1 MRWKWYETALHYWK
15 PHRTCRDFHVGG
27 IGFRS
32 GNAAKFTSA
41 PPTRTEKGAAESSM
55 GCHEMRLHQLGLFK
69 EHKITMTGGQ
79 EITINQWLC
88 PDQYK
93 MTALKDLSAQSYPG
107 LHSELWD
114 KEGMPVVMSVTRKPM

>member
-1 MRWKWYETALHYWK
+1 MKLPFIIGNTIAL
-15 PHRTCRDFHVGG
+15 
-27 IGFRS
+27 
-32 GNAAKFTSA
+32 AAIFTSA
-41 PPTRTEKGAAESSM
+41 ALVLDQKTQQSLPPPATRTEKGAAESSM

-107 LHSELWD
+107 FHSELWD